1 MKLSELVDHLNQAI
15 PLSLQEGYD
24 NSGLQVGN
32 DGREINSGLLT
43 LDVKEEVIEE
53 AVQKECGIVISHHP
67 LIFNGLKRIDKKTP
81 AGRIIFRAINNGIAI
96 YSAHTNLDVLK
107 NGVSFRMARTLG
119 LENLS
124 VLQSL
129 KNRLLK
135 LVTFIPDEHLEK
147 VRDAVFSAGAGITG
161 NYDKCGFTVDGTGS
175 FRAGE
180 GAEPFIGEKG
190 KMHFEKEVRFET
202 VLFSHLRDKV
212 IKALLDAH
220 PYEEVAYDIIP
231 LGNDN
236 SGIGFGCI
244 GYLSEALDE
253 RDFLKA
259 VSSSLSAKGIRY
271 SKPAGRTIRKV
282 ALCGGAGASLLND
295 AIAANADAYLTSDL
309 KYHSFSDAGDQILLI
324 DCGHYET
331 EKYATG
337 ILYDLIIEKFPTFA
351 LRFSEINTN
360 PINYL

>member
-1 MKLSELVDHLNQAI
+1 MKLTELVDHLNQAV

-24 NSGLQVGN
+24 NSGVQVGN
-32 DGREINSGLLT
+32 EGNDIRSGLLT
-43 LDVKEEVIEE
+43 LDVTEEVIEE

-67 LIFNGLKRIDKKTP
+67 LIFKGLKRIDEKTP
-81 AGRIIFRAINNGIAI
+81 AGRIIFKAVKNQIAI

-107 NGVSFRMARTLG
+107 NGVSHRMAQKLS
-119 LENLS
+119 LERIS

-135 LVTFIPDEHLEK
+135 LIAFVPDAHLER
-147 VRDAVFSAGAGITG
+147 VREAVFDAGAGITG
-161 NYDKCGFTVDGTGS
+161 NYDRCGFTVNGTGS

-180 GAEPFIGEKG
+180 GAEPFAGEKG

-202 VLFSHLRDKV
+202 ILFSHVRDKV
-212 IKALLDAH
+212 IKALLEAH
-220 PYEEVAYDIIP
+220 PYEEVAYDIVP
-231 LGNDN
+231 LENDN
-236 SGIGFGCI
+236 SGIGFGSI
-244 GYLSEALDE
+244 GYLNEPLGES
-253 RDFLKA
+253 DFLKT
-259 VSSSLSAKGIRY
+259 VSSSLSATGIRY
-271 SKPAGRTIRKV
+271 SKPSGRTIRKV

-295 AIAANADAYLTSDL
+295 ALAAGADAYLTADL
-309 KYHSFSDAGDQILLI
+309 KYHSFFDAGDQILLV

-331 EKYATG
+331 EKYATE

>member
-24 NSGLQVGN
+24 NSGIQVGN

-43 LDVKEEVIEE
+43 LDVTEEVVEE
-53 AVQKECGIVISHHP
+53 AIQRECGIIISHHP
-67 LIFNGLKRIDKKTP
+67 LIFNGLKHIDEKTQ
-81 AGRIIFRAINNGIAI
+81 AGRIIFRAVKSGIAI

-119 LENLS
+119 LERIS
-124 VLQSL
+124 VLQPM
-129 KNRLLK
+129 KDRLLK
-135 LVTFIPDEHLEK
+135 LVTFIPDAHLEK
-147 VRDAVFSAGAGITG
+147 VREAVFKAGAGITG

-180 GAEPFIGEKG
+180 GAEPFTGEKG

-202 VLFSHLRDKV
+202 ILFSHVRDKV
-212 IKALLDAH
+212 LKALLDAH

-231 LGNDN
+231 LANDN

-244 GYLSEALDE
+244 GYLSEPLSE
-253 RDFLKA
+253 SDFLKT
-259 VSSSLSAKGIRY
+259 VSSSLSAKGIRF

-295 AIAANADAYLTSDL
+295 AIAAKADAFLTADL
-309 KYHSFSDAGDQILLI
+309 KYHSFFDAGDQILLI